1 MVAWARK
8 VKENGKGASRCP
20 LGNMLVES
28 EQPTQKACL
37 GCYNQMG
44 DFH

>member
-1 MVAWARK
+1 MERVPADAH
-8 VKENGKGASRCP
+8 EG
-20 LGNMLVES
+20 LGNMLGES
-28 EQPTQKACL
+28 EQPEQKACL

>member
-1 MVAWARK
+1 MERVPADAH
-8 VKENGKGASRCP
+8 GG
-20 LGNMLVES
+20 LGNMLGES
-28 EQPTQKACL
+28 EQKACL